1 MLGLMLSYVPTAYM
15 HQGLDLILFLYGI
28 KLNTTSDVEKTCN
41 LLARI
46 IVDTFLY
53 LSLISFVIVSV
64 ASPGLLQPLVLLFKY
79 ILLIAM
85 HHCYSLQRESILSI
99 LQRVSSNKEQ
109 EHQGDVKQD
118 TFGSKCVKVW
128 LFFSTLSLIV
138 TSRVVSFDGASREAL
153 VNSIVATVLV
163 NILLVLINTGWPLI
177 SLLLIVYIYNK
188 VNDEDERIHYDGK
201 EILEARQT
209 TSDSLDQLRE
219 QWTQLQEVKKKV
231 NSTLGFISG
240 LWLILMS
247 LELIS
252 MSVTVDWRQV
262 AARSL
267 HTVFGIGCFLF
278 VANVTRRTS
287 NRANCLLGLL
297 QCTENESSTP
307 LGLAKMS
314 YATQVRTNGPVKPRA
329 FAFIPLN
336 TFIISTWIIASA
348 GGMLVLLFFIGKQG
362 G

>member
-1 MLGLMLSYVPTAYM
+1 M

-28 KLNTTSDVEKTCN
+28 KLQLTSEVQKTCN
-41 LLARI
+41 ILARF
-46 IVDTFLY
+46 IVDAFLY

-85 HHCYSLQRESILSI
+85 HHCYSLQRESILSV
-99 LQRVSSNKEQ
+99 LQRVSSKKEQ
-109 EHQGDVKQD
+109 EHQGDVKVEGGGEEEEED
-118 TFGSKCVKVW
+118 SFGGKCVKIW
-128 LFFSTLSLIV
+128 LFFSCLSLIV
-138 TSRVVSFDGASREAL
+138 TSRIVSFDGTSREAL

-163 NILLVLINTGWPLI
+163 NILLVMINTGWPLI
-177 SLLLIVYIYNK
+177 SLLFVVYMYNK
-188 VNDEDERIHYDGK
+188 LSDADECVHRDGK
-201 EILEARQT
+201 EILETRGQT
-209 TSDSLDQLRE
+209 TSDSLNLLKE

-231 NSTLGFISG
+231 NSTLGFITG

-262 AARSL
+262 ASRSL

-278 VANVTRRTS
+278 VANVTRRAS

-314 YATQVRTNGPVKPRA
+314 YASELRANGPVKPRA

-336 TFIISTWIIASA
+336 SFIISTWIIAST